1 MESNEGGHVV
11 ENQLE
16 IMLSTL
22 TRTQQESTRLVLE
35 NRQLRE
41 DFHKL
46 LKTVDKALTLA
57 GELLKEKAERL
68 CVGVGEK

>member
-1 MESNEGGHVV
+1 MS
-11 ENQLE
+11 E
-16 IMLSTL
+16 IEILTATL
-22 TRTQQESTRLVLE
+22 TRTQEECTKLVLE
-35 NRQLRE
+35 NRQLRD

-68 CVGVGEK
+68 GVEV